1 MKKQNKSFYRGVVA
15 GVLAGA
21 AVVGTLSLGGCMT
34 THSLGSY
41 FRKQTGLPGG
51 QAAYSA
57 EVSDKLD
64 ALQTVIDKYYLY
76 DDEVDQEALIEGIYK
91 GYVSGLNEPYTT
103 YYTKEEYAQ
112 MEESTRGIY
121 SGIGVLISQ
130 DVKTG
135 LLTIVNV
142 FEGSPAEEA
151 GMLAED
157 VISKVGGEDIAGQDL
172 SAVVSRIKG
181 KEGTR
186 VEIEVYRASEDRYLT
201 LDVERRTIEVK
212 MVSYEM
218 MDDGIGYVQITE
230 FEEPTAQ
237 QFDEAVDALTGQGM
251 KGLVIDL
258 RNNPGGLVDSC
269 VDVLDRILPSDQLV
283 VYTKDTNDEREE
295 EKTSDSETV
304 DVPIVVLMNGES
316 ASASEIMG
324 GCLQDYGKAKL
335 VGTQSFGKGIV
346 QYIIPLGDGSAM
358 KLTAAEYFTPKDRN
372 IHGSGLTPDVEI
384 EPGEDKETDVQLDKA
399 VEVLKGEIGE

>member
-1 MKKQNKSFYRGVVA
+1 MKKHNKSFFRGVVA
-15 GVLAGA
+15 GVLTGA

-34 THSLGSY
+34 THSIGS
-41 FRKQTGLPGG
+41 FLRQESGL
-51 QAAYSA
+51 
-57 EVSDKLD
+57 SDDINNKLSM
-64 ALQTVIDKYYLY
+64 LQTVIDQYYLY
-76 DDEVDQEALIEGIYK
+76 DDEVDQEALTEGIYK
-91 GYVSGLNEPYTT
+91 GYVNGLNEPYTT

-112 MEESTRGIY
+112 MEESTSGTY

-135 LLTIVNV
+135 FVTIVNV
-142 FEGSPAEEA
+142 FAGSPAEEA

-157 VISKVGGEDIAGQDL
+157 IITKVSGEDISGQDL
-172 SAVVSRIKG
+172 STIVSKIKG

-186 VEIEVYRASEDRYLT
+186 VEIEVYRSSEDAYVT
-201 LDVERRTIEVK
+201 LDVERRKIEVQ
-212 MVSYEM
+212 MVEHEM
-218 MDDGIGYVQITE
+218 LADQIGYVRISE
-230 FEEPTAQ
+230 FEELTAD
-237 QFDEAVDALTGQGM
+237 QFDEAISDLTGQGM

-258 RNNPGGLVDSC
+258 RNNPGGLVNSC
-269 VDVLDRILPSDQLV
+269 VDVIDRILPSDQLV
-283 VYTKDTNDEREE
+283 VYTVDKNGDKEE
-295 EKTSDSETV
+295 EKTSDDETV

-324 GCLQDYGKAKL
+324 GCLQDYGRAKL

-372 IHGSGLTPDVEI
+372 IHGSGLTPDIEV

-399 VEVLKGEIGE
+399 VEVVKEESEN